1 MSEEPVIRIVV
12 IDDHEMFL
20 QSVVR
25 LLQEDSRIV
34 VVGTALTAA
43 QGVEI
48 TQQERPDVVI
58 IDYHLPDI

>member
-1 MSEEPVIRIVV
+1 MIRIVV

-25 LLQEDSRIV
+25 LLQEDLQIV

-48 TQQERPDVVI
+48 KGDAG
-58 IDYHLPDI
+58 HK